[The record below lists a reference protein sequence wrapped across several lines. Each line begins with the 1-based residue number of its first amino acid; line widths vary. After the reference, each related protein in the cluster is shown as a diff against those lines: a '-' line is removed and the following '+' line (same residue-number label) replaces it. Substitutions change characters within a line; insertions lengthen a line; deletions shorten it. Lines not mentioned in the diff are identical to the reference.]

1 MKFLN
6 NTQRTRFK
14 VTIFFGIGLGAI
26 AAWAV
31 YHQMDGAATAA
42 ITSLGGIATV
52 YKWGETKRTSS
63 GEKK

>member
-6 NTQRTRFK
+6 NTSRTRFK

-26 AAWAV
+26 AAWAI
-31 YHQMDGAATAA
+31 YNQMDAAATSA

-52 YKWGETKRTSS
+52 YKWGETKRSS
-63 GEKK
+63 SKKVG